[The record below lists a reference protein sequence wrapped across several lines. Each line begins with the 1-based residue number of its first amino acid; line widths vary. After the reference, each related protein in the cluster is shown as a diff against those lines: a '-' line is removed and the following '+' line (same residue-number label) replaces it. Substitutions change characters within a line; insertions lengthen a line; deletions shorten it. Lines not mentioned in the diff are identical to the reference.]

1 MWMVEKGLLQFRA
14 KNLLKGDAFYI
25 SEKPSCQLEKLKMVV
40 VHPYNEEKGRVKVC
54 VEFLNNATA
63 GRFEYPEDLK
73 VQKIV

>member
-1 MWMVEKGLLQFRA
+1 MLLLEKGVLQFRT

-25 SEKPSCQLEKLKMVV
+25 SAKPSCQLEKLKMVV